1 MDYLSVVDRSW
12 PLLRRMMGLHTI
24 VYRATNGLVGHR
36 VPGGPSMLLLDHVG
50 AKSGVKRTS
59 PLLYLDDGPNLVIIA
74 SKGGHPRQPAWF
86 HNLRANPETTV
97 QVGSERRPVR
107 ARVATPEERR
117 RLWPRAV
124 KAYGNYAQYQRRTGR
139 QIPVVILEPR

>member
-1 MDYLSVVDRSW
+1 MDYLSFADRSW
-12 PLLRRMMGLHTI
+12 PLLRRVTGLHTI
-24 VYRATNGLVGHR
+24 VYRATHGLVGHR

-59 PLLYLDDGPNLVIIA
+59 PLLYLDDGLNLVIIA
-74 SKGGHPRQPAWF
+74 SKGGNPRHPAWF
-86 HNLRANPETTV
+86 HNLRANPETTA

-107 ARVATPEERR
+107 ARVATPDERR

-124 KAYGNYAQYQRRTGR
+124 KAYGGYGDYQRRTGR
-139 QIPVVILEPR
+139 QIPLVILEPR

>member
-1 MDYLSVVDRSW
+1 
-12 PLLRRMMGLHTI
+12 MMGLHTI
-24 VYRATNGLVGHR
+24 VYRATHGLVGHR
-36 VPGGPSMLLLDHVG
+36 VPGGPSMLLLNHVG
-50 AKSGVKRTS
+50 ARSGVKRTS

-74 SKGGHPRQPAWF
+74 SKGGNPRHPAWF
-86 HNLRANPETTV
+86 HNLGANPETTV

-107 ARVATPEERR
+107 ARVATPDERR

-124 KAYGNYAQYQRRTGR
+124 ETYGNYAHYQRRTGR

>member
-1 MDYLSVVDRSW
+1 VDYLSVVDRSW
-12 PLLRRMMGLHTI
+12 PLLSRIMGLHTI
-24 VYRATNGLVGHR
+24 IYRATHGLVGHR
-36 VPGGPSMLLLDHVG
+36 IPGGPSMLLLDHVG

-59 PLLYLDDGPNLVIIA
+59 PLLYFDDGPNLVIIA

-86 HNLRANPETTV
+86 HNLRANPETTA

-117 RLWPRAV
+117 RLWPQAV
-124 KAYGNYAQYQRRTGR
+124 KTYGNYAQYQRRTER
-139 QIPVVILEPR
+139 QIPVVILEPL

>member
-1 MDYLSVVDRSW
+1 
-12 PLLRRMMGLHTI
+12 MGLHTI
-24 VYRATNGLVGHR
+24 IYRATHGLVGHR
-36 VPGGPSMLLLDHVG
+36 IPGGPSMLLLDHVG

-59 PLLYLDDGPNLVIIA
+59 PLLYFDDGPNLVIIA

-86 HNLRANPETTV
+86 HNLRANPETTA

-117 RLWPRAV
+117 RLWPQAV
-124 KAYGNYAQYQRRTGR
+124 KTYGNYAQYQRRTER
-139 QIPVVILEPR
+139 QIPVVILEPL